1 MDTFHFYNEC
11 MIELSI
17 EDLKCQCFC
26 VRLEM
31 LALFFSLVHRALKP
45 ALKTFSVSVG
55 LLCKLN
61 NGHFS
66 SVSYVYSDELNI
78 EDLKCQ
84 CFFIYFFFWVHRGIE
99 ASIEDCCCQCWF
111 VMQT

>member
-1 MDTFHFYNEC
+1 

-26 VRLEM
+26 VQLEM
-31 LALFFSLVHRALKP
+31 SALFFSLVHRALKP
-45 ALKTFSVSVG
+45 ALKTFGVSVG

-61 NGHFS
+61 NGHFP
-66 SVSYVYSDELNI
+66 SVSCMYIDELNI

-84 CFFIYFFFWVHRGIE
+84 CFFYLFFFFG
-99 ASIEDCCCQCWF
+99 
-111 VMQT
+111 T